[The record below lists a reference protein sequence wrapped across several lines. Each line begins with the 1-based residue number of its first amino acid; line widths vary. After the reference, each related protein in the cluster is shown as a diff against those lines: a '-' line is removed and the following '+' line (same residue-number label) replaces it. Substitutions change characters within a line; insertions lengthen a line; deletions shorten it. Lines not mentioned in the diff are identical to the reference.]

1 MVDRFNNL
9 FVTAFV
15 TPGNTRFL
23 LLHDGKNDDIIR
35 GFYQDVYDVY
45 LKVGVGGGRAGAVD
59 DVPVCNVLIL

>member
-1 MVDRFNNL
+1 VVDRFNNL

-35 GFYQDVYDVY
+35 SFFQEVYDFY
-45 LKVGVGGGRAGAVD
+45 LRVGG
-59 DVPVCNVLIL
+59 